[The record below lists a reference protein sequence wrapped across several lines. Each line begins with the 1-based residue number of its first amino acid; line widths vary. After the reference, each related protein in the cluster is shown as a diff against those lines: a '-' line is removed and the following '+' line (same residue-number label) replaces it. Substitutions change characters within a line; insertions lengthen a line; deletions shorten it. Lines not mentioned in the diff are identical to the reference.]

1 MRHCSHSLW
10 LHRYAVLVAGA
21 TFLLIL
27 AGALVTSNDAGL
39 AVPDWPLS
47 YGGLTPPM
55 VGGIFY
61 EHGHRLVAAT
71 VGLMTIGL
79 AVWLWRRE
87 PRRWVRLLGW
97 AALGTVV
104 VQGILGGITVLYYL
118 PPAVSI
124 AHACLAQF
132 FFCCTVSLAVFTSPS
147 WVNSGWAAAGSAGE
161 SEEDRGAS
169 LFGLAVATALAVYSQ
184 LVLGAAVR
192 HAMLGIWP
200 HIFGAAVV
208 AALGFATVA
217 RVFRP
222 RDSDPHL
229 LRRPAALVAVLVLI
243 QMGLGLG
250 SYLVK
255 YAAERVQPLPLDVAI
270 SSAHV
275 AFGALLLAAS
285 LVLALRVHRLRGQ
298 VRETNQGRLLALS
311 PALSAALS
319 SEEVPGNAV

>member
-1 MRHCSHSLW
+1 MHS
-10 LHRYAVLVAGA
+10 YAVLVAGA

-47 YGGLTPPM
+47 YGGLMPLM

-79 AVWLWRRE
+79 AVWLSCGANPGAGFASWD
-87 PRRWVRLLGW
+87 GW
-97 AALGTVV
+97 PWATVV

-118 PPAVSI
+118 PPTVSI

-147 WVNSGWAAAGSAGE
+147 WVNSGGAAARSAGG
-161 SEEDRGAS
+161 SEEDRGAI

-192 HAMLGIWP
+192 HAVLGIWP

-285 LVLALRVHRLRGQ
+285 LVLALRAHRLRGQ

-311 PALSAALS
+311 PALST
-319 SEEVPGNAV
+319 EEVPENAV

>member
-147 WVNSGWAAAGSAGE
+147 WV
-161 SEEDRGAS
+161 
-169 LFGLAVATALAVYSQ
+169 
-184 LVLGAAVR
+184 
-192 HAMLGIWP
+192 
-200 HIFGAAVV
+200 
-208 AALGFATVA
+208 
-217 RVFRP
+217 
-222 RDSDPHL
+222 
-229 LRRPAALVAVLVLI
+229 
-243 QMGLGLG
+243 
-250 SYLVK
+250 
-255 YAAERVQPLPLDVAI
+255 
-270 SSAHV
+270 
-275 AFGALLLAAS
+275 
-285 LVLALRVHRLRGQ
+285 
-298 VRETNQGRLLALS
+298 
-311 PALSAALS
+311 
-319 SEEVPGNAV
+319 